1 MKILQVVHYF
11 MTHGMGGSE
20 LYTYYLSKEL
30 SKQHD
35 VRLFF
40 TIPEDNDKTKV
51 VQGHYQ
57 GLPYWALKKNRETYE
72 YLFQERNKWVEKEFN
87 EVLQQFK
94 PDLVHFQHLI
104 NLSLRLPCLAKEK
117 GIPCCLT
124 LHDFWLLCPRTIFVT
139 SDLRICKNYSALVCL
154 SCLQEQFEYYFT
166 HGSVK
171 GLWPNSKRWVKRL
184 LNEKKRIMAFFF
196 LAWWRTFWVKK
207 IFRDV
212 DFFIAPSQFL
222 LEKYLQNGIA
232 REKILFIRHGFHQT
246 HLHDIQKTASPKMR
260 FAFVGTIRYH
270 KGIYVLIDAFN
281 KITGDAELKIYGRI
295 TPSLRDD
302 LAKRINNP
310 NIFIMGELKEE
321 DKRKAF
327 EGIDV
332 LIVPSI
338 CYENCP
344 LVINE
349 AFMAKIPVITSNLG
363 GMAELVKDGEYGFT
377 FPVGDS
383 EQLANKIQL
392 FIKNPDLKNHLSANL
407 PDVKDIQTHTEEIIQ
422 LYYRLKENQTG
433 Y

>member
-1 MKILQVVHYF
+1 
-11 MTHGMGGSE
+11 
-20 LYTYYLSKEL
+20 
-30 SKQHD
+30 
-35 VRLFF
+35 
-40 TIPEDNDKTKV
+40 
-51 VQGHYQ
+51 
-57 GLPYWALKKNRETYE
+57 
-72 YLFQERNKWVEKEFN
+72 
-87 EVLQQFK
+87 
-94 PDLVHFQHLI
+94 
-104 NLSLRLPCLAKEK
+104 
-117 GIPCCLT
+117 
-124 LHDFWLLCPRTIFVT
+124 
-139 SDLRICKNYSALVCL
+139 
-154 SCLQEQFEYYFT
+154 
-166 HGSVK
+166 
-171 GLWPNSKRWVKRL
+171 
-184 LNEKKRIMAFFF
+184 MAFFF
-196 LAWWRTFWVKK
+196 LAWWRAFWVKK

-232 REKILFIRHGFHQT
+232 RGKILFIRHGFHQT
-246 HLHDIQKTASPKMR
+246 HLHGIQKTASPKMR
-260 FAFVGTIRYH
+260 FAFVGTMRYH

-295 TPSLRDD
+295 TPALRDD
-302 LAKRINNP
+302 LTKRIDNP
-310 NIFIMGELKEE
+310 DILIMGELKEE

-327 EGIDV
+327 EEIDV

-392 FIKNPDLKNHLSANL
+392 FIKNPALKNHLSAKL
-407 PDVKDIQTHTEEIIQ
+407 PDVKDIQTHTEEIFQ
-422 LYYRLKENQTG
+422 LYNRLKENQIG